1 MTPLL
6 VQIVVVT
13 LQCIASSM
21 TKPIDHA
28 ASPLELVVLQH
39 DMVHDTLV
47 ENDMVEDIL
56 VEDDMVEDIL
66 VENDMVEDILV
77 QHIMV
82 QAALPGGGSIIWR
95 R

>member
-1 MTPLL
+1 
-6 VQIVVVT
+6 
-13 LQCIASSM
+13 
-21 TKPIDHA
+21 
-28 ASPLELVVLQH
+28 
-39 DMVHDTLV
+39 
-47 ENDMVEDIL
+47 
-56 VEDDMVEDIL
+56 MVEDIL

>member
-1 MTPLL
+1 
-6 VQIVVVT
+6 
-13 LQCIASSM
+13 M

-28 ASPLELVVLQH
+28 ASPLELVVVQH
-39 DMVHDTLV
+39 NMVHDTLV
-47 ENDMVEDIL
+47 EYDLVEDIL
-56 VEDDMVEDIL
+56 VEDT
-66 VENDMVEDILV
+66 LV

>member
-1 MTPLL
+1 
-6 VQIVVVT
+6 
-13 LQCIASSM
+13 M

-28 ASPLELVVLQH
+28 ASPLELVLVQH
-39 DMVHDTLV
+39 NMVHP
-47 ENDMVEDIL
+47 
-56 VEDDMVEDIL
+56 IL
-66 VENDMVEDILV
+66 VENDLVEDILV

>member
-1 MTPLL
+1 
-6 VQIVVVT
+6 
-13 LQCIASSM
+13 M

-28 ASPLELVVLQH
+28 ASPLELVLVQH
-39 DMVHDTLV
+39 NMVHP
-47 ENDMVEDIL
+47 IL
-56 VEDDMVEDIL
+56 VEYDMLEDIL

>member
-1 MTPLL
+1 
-6 VQIVVVT
+6 
-13 LQCIASSM
+13 
-21 TKPIDHA
+21 
-28 ASPLELVVLQH
+28 
-39 DMVHDTLV
+39 
-47 ENDMVEDIL
+47 MVEY
-56 VEDDMVEDIL
+56 DMLEDIL